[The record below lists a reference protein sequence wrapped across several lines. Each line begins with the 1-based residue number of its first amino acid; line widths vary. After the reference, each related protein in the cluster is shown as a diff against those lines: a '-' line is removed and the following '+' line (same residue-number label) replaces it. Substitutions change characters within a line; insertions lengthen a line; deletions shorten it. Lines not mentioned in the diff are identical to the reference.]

1 MRKKTLYSGLR
12 TYPQSHLRYPLGILA
27 QPQKQK
33 NSPGSKAGAMCSTET
48 QNTFRNL
55 LTYSM
60 EYDIIIIVKR
70 GTPLEHQGG
79 KDMNAMTDKQ
89 LQFIAWLITTATDKC
104 KDMDE
109 VRKMNEEIRRHSAG
123 IKDEAESEN

>member
-1 MRKKTLYSGLR
+1 
-12 TYPQSHLRYPLGILA
+12 
-27 QPQKQK
+27 
-33 NSPGSKAGAMCSTET
+33 
-48 QNTFRNL
+48 
-55 LTYSM
+55 M

-70 GTPLEHQGG
+70 GKPLDNRGG

-123 IKDEAESEN
+123 LKDETENES